1 MLKEVEINGKMV
13 EYDDTEF
20 QVKTDEKGQYLS
32 YMGNGK
38 GVVNPKGNTSCYKM
52 FKEFKGSVLDLSN
65 FDFSQIS
72 ICAFML
78 SKCPNL
84 TTVIANNSIYKY
96 DSSIPG
102 DINLRVK
109 PEEKLKGEVV
119 GTITEGVSDLK
130 SVLSKISKGK
140 GYGLTIED
148 SKYIVV
154 ELPTNEYHTA
164 TDYDIVKGEVP
175 LPTSFLVKEYLR
187 NELLQSN
194 LDIYLSDDIM
204 RTYLIYD
211 GSSKS
216 LVLWHYDIKKLE
228 LLNEITTL
236 LIEDFYLE
244 MNDHWSRSDYA
255 LSRQYSRSINDKK
268 LKYKENYGELPKW
281 NSIDYVMDERKRLK
295 NILKL
300 NYM

>member
-20 QVKTDEKGQYLS
+20 QVKEDEKGQYLS
-32 YMGNGK
+32 YIGSGK
-38 GVVNPKGNTSCYKM
+38 NVTNPKGNTSCYKM
-52 FKEFKGSVLDLSN
+52 FRDYDGSVLDLSN

-119 GTITEGVSDLK
+119 GTVTEGVSDLK

-187 NELLQSN
+187 NEFLQSN

-216 LVLWHYDIKKLE
+216 LVLWHYDVKKLE
-228 LLNEITTL
+228 LLNEIAIL
-236 LIEDFYLE
+236 LVKDFYLE
-244 MNDHWSRSDYA
+244 MNDHWSKNDYA
-255 LSRQYSRSINDKK
+255 LSREYHRSINAKK
-268 LKYKENYGELPKW
+268 EEYKTSYGELPKW
-281 NSIDYVMDERKRLK
+281 GSIDNVMDERKRLK

-300 NYM
+300 KYM

>member
-1 MLKEVEINGKMV
+1 MLKEVKINGKMV

-32 YMGNGK
+32 YMGKGK

-52 FKEFKGSVLDLSN
+52 FREFKGSVLDLSN

-119 GTITEGVSDLK
+119 GTVSEGVSDLK

-154 ELPTNEYHTA
+154 ELPANEYHTA
-164 TDYDIVKGEVP
+164 TDYDVVKGEVS

-187 NELLQSN
+187 NELLQIN

-216 LVLWHYDIKKLE
+216 LVLWHYDVKKLE
-228 LLNEITTL
+228 LLNKIAIL
-236 LIEDFYLE
+236 LVKDFYLE
-244 MNDHWSRSDYA
+244 MNNHWSRNDYA
-255 LSRQYSRSINDKK
+255 LSREYHRSINTKK
-268 LKYKENYGELPKW
+268 EEYKTSYGELPKW
-281 NSIDYVMDERKRLK
+281 NSIDDVMDERKRLK

-300 NYM
+300 KYM

>member
-1 MLKEVEINGKMV
+1 MLKGVEINGKMV

-20 QVKTDEKGQYLS
+20 EVKKDEKGQYLS
-32 YMGNGK
+32 YIGNGK
-38 GVVNPKGNTSCYKM
+38 GVTNPKGNTSCYKM

-65 FDFSQIS
+65 FDFSQVN

-84 TTVIANNSIYKY
+84 TTVIANKSIYKY

-102 DINLRVK
+102 NVNLRVK
-109 PEEKLKGEVV
+109 PVEKLKGEVV
-119 GTITEGVSDLK
+119 GTVEEGVADLK
-130 SVLSKISKGK
+130 SVLSKIMKGK

-154 ELPTNEYHTA
+154 KLPINEYHIA
-164 TDYDIVKGEVP
+164 TDYDTVKGEVP
-175 LPTSFLVKEYLR
+175 LPTSFLVKEYLA
-187 NELLQSN
+187 NNSLQSN
-194 LDIYLSDDIM
+194 LDIYLADDIM

-211 GSSKS
+211 SSLKS

-228 LLNEITTL
+228 LLNDIATL
-236 LIEDFYLE
+236 LIKDFYLE
-244 MNDHWSRSDYA
+244 MNDHWSRNDYT
-255 LSRQYSRSINDKK
+255 LSKQYNRSINAKK
-268 LKYKENYGELPKW
+268 AEYKTSYGELPKW
-281 NSIDYVMDERKRLK
+281 NSIDDVMDERKRLK